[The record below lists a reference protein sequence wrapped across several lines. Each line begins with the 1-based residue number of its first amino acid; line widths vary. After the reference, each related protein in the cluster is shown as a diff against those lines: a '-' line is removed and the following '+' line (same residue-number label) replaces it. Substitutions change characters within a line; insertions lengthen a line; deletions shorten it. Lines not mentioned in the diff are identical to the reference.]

1 MIKNLLLSAML
12 FLGITGLY
20 AQQFVDVHVTN
31 TQAFSQISSDLVYLR
46 VFKDGEL
53 HLDLAPHNTSSPINL
68 EIGFDY
74 ILEPYIPR
82 DCSFHDINAYDLY
95 LILSVILAQI
105 EETDCFLKLADL
117 NFSGGL
123 TSVDYLLLQRFIIS
137 GGYIP
142 FNPAVKQLGYFT
154 VNESVNCDFNPTLQI
169 PLEQLMS
176 DTLINLSYF
185 ILGDPSSDALIRN
198 CDEIE
203 ERDETNPTAYLEFEN
218 IMVEVGN
225 EYQITGTFSLEG
237 VDIAAAQF
245 GLFSDNKDIEVLR
258 IQTST
263 NNNSSYFEHFNI
275 VGVTITAMMLRADND
290 FTLTFKAL
298 KTGRL
303 SDILKLD
310 DTHFVQEVYDLDG
323 AYYPIEIRF
332 LNTITTSTQISE
344 GLKATV
350 YPNPITHES
359 ILEIQSVKDQEVSLE
374 IYDSFGKMVE
384 GKTIQVSQGLFHI
397 HDVFKPSFKPGM
409 YVMMLRHS
417 DGIDALKV
425 IVRK

>member
-1 MIKNLLLSAML
+1 MIKNLLFSAL
-12 FLGITGLY
+12 LLLGISGLN

-31 TQAFSQISSDLVYLR
+31 TQAFSQIPSDFIFLR
-46 VFKDGEL
+46 IFKDGEL
-53 HLDLAPHNTSSPINL
+53 HLDLAPHNTSDPINL
-68 EIGFDY
+68 ETGFDY

-95 LILSVILAQI
+95 LMRSVILAQI
-105 EETDCFLKLADL
+105 EETNCFVNLADV
-117 NFSGGL
+117 NFTGGV
-123 TSVDYLLLQRFIIS
+123 TSTDYFLLQRFIMS

-142 FNPAVKQLGYFT
+142 YHSTVEQLGYFA
-154 VNESVNCDFNPTLQI
+154 VGEAANCDYNPTLQI

-176 DTLINLSYF
+176 DTLINLTYL
-185 ILGDPSSDALIRN
+185 ILGDPSADALIRN
-198 CDEIE
+198 CNEIE
-203 ERDETNPTAYLEFEN
+203 ERDETNPIAYLEFEN
-218 IMVEVGN
+218 IMVESGN

-237 VDIAAAQF
+237 SNIVAAQF
-245 GLFSDNKDIEVLR
+245 GLFSDNKEIKILK

-263 NNNSSYFEHFNI
+263 KNNPSYIEHINI
-275 VGVTITAMMLRADND
+275 VGVTITANMLRADND
-290 FTLTFKAL
+290 FILTFKAL

-310 DTHFVQEVYDLDG
+310 DTYFTQEVYDQEG

-332 LNTITTSTQISE
+332 LNTNTTSTKISE

-374 IYDSFGKMVE
+374 LYDNF
-384 GKTIQVSQGLFHI
+384 GKTIERKSINVSNGVFHL
-397 HDVFKPSFKPGM
+397 HDIFKPNLKPGM
-409 YVMMLRHS
+409 YVILIRHS
-417 DGIDALKV
+417 DGISTLKAF
-425 IVRK
+425 IGG